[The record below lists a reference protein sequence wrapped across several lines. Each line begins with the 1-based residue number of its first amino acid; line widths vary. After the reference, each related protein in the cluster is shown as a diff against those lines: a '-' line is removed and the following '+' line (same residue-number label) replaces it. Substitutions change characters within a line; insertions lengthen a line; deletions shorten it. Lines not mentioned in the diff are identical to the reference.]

1 MYVLYIEPMYI
12 EKVPNRG
19 SKPTILLRESR
30 REKGRIIKRTIANL
44 TGWPD
49 ELVATLK
56 LALKG
61 ETLVP
66 LHGHLTIDQSLPHGH
81 VQAVL
86 GTIRVLGLDTIIAS
100 KPSRSRDLVL
110 AMIVS
115 QLISPSSKLG
125 MTRLWHQSTLAR
137 ELDLDDATE
146 DDLYDALDW
155 LLRRQDRIEAKLA
168 KRHLPENTVVLYDMS
183 NSTYYGT
190 KCSLA
195 TRAMNKDGTRNPCIA
210 YGLLTDREGR
220 PVALSVYPGRTADT
234 STILDQVEKLRGRF
248 SLDRVVLVGDRGMI
262 TNTRI
267 EEFRA
272 HEAIGWISALRSEA
286 IQHLVESGS
295 LQLSLFD
302 EVNLAEITSE
312 AFPGERLVV
321 CYNPLVAAD
330 RARTRTELLEDTER
344 KFDAIIAEVRRR
356 TRTPMTTEQISL
368 KVGAARN
375 RRKVG
380 KHFRVTIAENHF
392 SYERDEASITEE
404 ARIDGFYVIRT
415 SEAEEL
421 FAAGDIVRTYKR
433 LADVETAFRCM
444 KSLDLCIRPIRH
456 WTEEHVRAHLFLCM
470 LAYYVQWHMRKALA
484 PLLFAEE
491 NLDDER
497 ARRDAVAKATPS
509 SAARRKKSRK
519 ATDDGWP
526 VHSWKTL
533 MSEMGTLCRNRCRLT
548 VGTTDRCIE
557 MDTTP
562 SELQR
567 YVFELLGVRF

>member
-1 MYVLYIEPMYI
+1 MYI
-12 EKVPNRG
+12 ESVANHG
-19 SKPTILLRESR
+19 SNPTILLRESR
-30 REKGRIIKRTIANL
+30 RENGRVAKRTIANL
-44 TGWPD
+44 STWPD
-49 ELVATLK
+49 ELVATMK

-66 LHGHLTIDQSLPHGH
+66 LNGFLTIDQSLPHGH
-81 VQAVL
+81 VHAIL
-86 GTIRVLGLDTIIAS
+86 KTIHALELDTIIAS
-100 KPSRSRDLVL
+100 KHSRQRDLVL

-125 MTRLWHQSTLAR
+125 MTRLWHQSTIAQ
-137 ELDLDDATE
+137 ELHVGDATE

-155 LLRRQDRIEAKLA
+155 LLRRQGRIEAKLA
-168 KRHLPENTVVLYDMS
+168 ARHLADNTVVLYDMS

-195 TRAMNKDGTRNPCIA
+195 TLALNKDGSRKPCIA

-220 PVALSVYPGRTADT
+220 PIALSVYPGRTSDT
-234 STILDQVEKLRGRF
+234 STIADQVDILRERF

-286 IQHLVESGS
+286 IQKLVESGS

-302 EVNLAEITSE
+302 EVNLAEIRAE

-321 CYNPLVAAD
+321 CYNPMLAED
-330 RARTRTELLEDTER
+330 RTRTRNELLEATEH
-344 KFDAIIAEVRRR
+344 KFDAIIAEVQRR

-368 KVGAARN
+368 KVGAAKN
-375 RRKVG
+375 RFKVG
-380 KHFRVTIAENHF
+380 KHFRVTIADNHF
-392 SYERDEASITEE
+392 SYERDEAAITEE

-415 SEAEEL
+415 SEAEEK
-421 FAAGDIVRTYKR
+421 FSADDIVRTYKS

-456 WTEEHVRAHLFLCM
+456 WNNDHVRAHLFLAT

-484 PLLFAEE
+484 PLLFTEE
-491 NLDDER
+491 HLHDER
-497 ARRDAVAKATPS
+497 ARRDPVAKATPS
-509 SAARRKKSRK
+509 SAVQRKKNRK
-519 ATDDGWP
+519 ITEDGWP
-526 VHSWKTL
+526 VHSWNTL
-533 MSEMGTLCRNRCRLT
+533 IREMGTLCRNSCRMT
-548 VGTTDRCIE
+548 VGTTERHID

-562 SELQR
+562 SDVQR
-567 YVFELLGVRF
+567 HVFELLDEYFQTKRTQ